1 MVPGENMDDEARVSK
16 ARAKR
21 CVTHSFACDCREYRF
36 AKMAMALRII
46 HTWATCDESSP
57 DSRSEAMGDIAKKCK
72 EGLED

>member
-1 MVPGENMDDEARVSK
+1 
-16 ARAKR
+16 
-21 CVTHSFACDCREYRF
+21 
-36 AKMAMALRII
+36 MAMALRII